1 MENKRLRNNKGQFKK
16 ASKNS
21 EFGFVNLSTYTSPEI
36 VEVKG
41 EDWIRYGSD
50 NDYFQFL
57 IDRFNGSPTNNAAI
71 TGISQAIYGKGLNAT
86 DSSRRPN
93 EYAQMVSLFKK
104 DDVRKLCYDLKLMG
118 QCAMQVIYTKD
129 RKKIAKVEHFPI
141 ETLRA
146 ERANKDGEIEA
157 YYYFA
162 DWPNIKKSDTPLR
175 IPAFGTSKES
185 IEMLY
190 VKPYK
195 SGFYYYSPVD
205 YQGSLQY
212 AELEEEVSN
221 YHINNI
227 RSGLSPS
234 MLINFN
240 NGTPNEQERQLI
252 EQKIADKFAGTNNAG
267 KFIIAFN
274 DNKESQAEI
283 TPVQLSDA
291 HNQYQF
297 LSSEC
302 SLKIQVGHRIV
313 SSFLLGIP
321 TATGFSSN
329 ADEIKVS
336 SQLMDNTVI
345 RPFQELLIDSFD
357 IILAYNDI
365 ALNLYFTTLQPLEF
379 TEVDSS
385 LQDKETI
392 EEETGVEMEKKESL
406 SEHTCSLSSDKTQF
420 LLGSLSSTGNKMGE
434 DWIQVDELEE
444 ESNLSNEDWANYLI
458 QEKPKSTLNKIK
470 DVLGLNQDYVTSKNN
485 GSAYSD
491 IDSKNGLYKIRY
503 KYALGASKGK
513 NTRDFCSNMMD
524 MSDAGMVW
532 RLEDIDQASR
542 GDVNVEFRHKP
553 SIEYNI
559 FELKGGIYCHH
570 KWKRVLYRKESNTEV
585 SKNLS
590 NYKKTRTIPKSQQR
604 FPRGSAKAAIAT
616 IKQPGQGRY
625 PLSSVSLNDK
635 GYKVS
640 QRRGQSGRWIKENET
655 CLDLAGLSSKSA
667 LTTAK
672 QARDYSKK
680 LNNAKSNNPNVY
692 WSVSEVSQEQAQA
705 GVVIDKNYGS
715 IMIAPNGDIKG
726 LFKNPETNTK
736 GVGPKLVQQAVNNGG
751 RTLDNFDIPYLTKI
765 YTDAGFRIS
774 GRIPFDEQ
782 YKPDG
787 WVKELHGTPDVVSM
801 IYDPKN
807 ELDIRDKMFTGDDG
821 YEEMIRH
828 RNSSLNICN

>member
-185 IEMLY
+185 IEILY

-205 YQGSLQY
+205 YQGALQY

-357 IILAYNDI
+357 IILAYNDV

-385 LQDKETI
+385 IQDKETI

-680 LNNAKSNNPNVY
+680 LNDAKSSNPNIY
-692 WSVSEVSQEQAQA
+692 WSVSEVSPEDAQA
-705 GVVIDKNYGS
+705 GIVIDKNYGS
-715 IMIAPNGDIKG
+715 IMVAANGDIKG
-726 LFKNPETNTK
+726 LFKNPETKTR
-736 GVGPKLVQQAVNNGG
+736 GVGAKLVQQAVNNGG
-751 RTLDNFDIPYLTKI
+751 RTLDNFDGFLTKI
-765 YTDAGFRIS
+765 YKEAGFRVT

-787 WVKELHGTPDVVSM
+787 WIKELHGTPDVVSM

-807 ELDIRDKMFTGDDG
+807 ELDIREQMFSGDDG
-821 YEEMIRH
+821 YDEMIRH